1 MTREEMGL
9 ALVKNQGWMFK
20 QALSLACNE
29 DLARDMVQ
37 EACLKALEKFS
48 LYRGG
53 EWQAWIFTIIKNA
66 FLDEM
71 RYQSKT
77 SDDIAPE
84 DVYSVDERLQDLPK
98 ALSTM
103 TDKYRVAL
111 LRYAEGY
118 SYEEIGKE
126 MGLCVNNVKTYIH
139 QGRKQLKTY
148 YAA

>member
-29 DLARDMVQ
+29 DLAKDMVQ

-53 EWQAWIFTIIKNA
+53 EWQAWIFTILKNA

-71 RYQSKT
+71 RYQSKIGE
-77 SDDIAPE
+77 DIPE
-84 DVYSVDERLQDLPK
+84 EGYCEDERLQDLPK
-98 ALSTM
+98 ALDSVKE
-103 TDKYRVAL
+103 KYRIAL

-118 SYEEIGKE
+118 SYKEISDE
-126 MGLCVNNVKTYIH
+126 MGTCLANVQTYIH
-139 QGRKQLKTY
+139 QARKQLKTY

>member
-1 MTREEMGL
+1 MTREEMAN

-29 DLARDMVQ
+29 DLAKDMVQ
-37 EACLKALEKFS
+37 EACLKALEKFA

-77 SDDIAPE
+77 SDDIPE
-84 DVYSVDERLQDLPK
+84 ENGYCVDDRLQDLPK
-98 ALSTM
+98 ALDSVN
-103 TDKYRVAL
+103 DKYRVAL

-118 SYEEIGKE
+118 SYQEISE
-126 MGLCVNNVKTYIH
+126 DMGVCVNNVKTYIH

>member
-20 QALSLACNE
+20 QALSLACNT

-53 EWQAWIFTIIKNA
+53 EWQSWIYTIIKNA

-71 RYQSKT
+71 RHQTKT
-77 SDDIAPE
+77 SDEVIPE
-84 DVYSVDERLQDLPK
+84 ESYDTDDRLQDIEK
-98 ALSTM
+98 ALDSVK
-103 TDKYRVAL
+103 DRYRVAL
-111 LRYAEGY
+111 VRYAEGY
-118 SYEEIGKE
+118 SYQEISDELGT
-126 MGLCVNNVKTYIH
+126 CVNNVRTYIH
-139 QGRKQLKTY
+139 QGRKAIKQY
-148 YAA
+148 YD

>member
-29 DLARDMVQ
+29 DLAKDMVQ

-53 EWQAWIFTIIKNA
+53 EWQAWIFTILKNA

-77 SDDIAPE
+77 SDEVAE
-84 DVYSVDERLQDLPK
+84 ENGYCVDDRLQDLSK
-98 ALSTM
+98 ALDSVK
-103 TDKYRVAL
+103 DKYRAAL
-111 LRYAEGY
+111 LKYAEGY
-118 SYEEIGKE
+118 SYKEISTD
-126 MGLCVNNVKTYIH
+126 MGICLANVPTYIH
-139 QGRKQLKTY
+139 QARKQLKTY

>member
-1 MTREEMGL
+1 MAN

-29 DLARDMVQ
+29 DLAKDMVQ

-53 EWQAWIFTIIKNA
+53 EWQAWVFTILKNA

-77 SDDIAPE
+77 SDDILPE
-84 DVYSVDERLQDLPK
+84 EDGYSADDRLQDLSK
-98 ALSTM
+98 ALSSVS
-103 TDKYRVAL
+103 DKYRFAI

-126 MGLCVNNVKTYIH
+126 MGICVNNVKTYIH
-139 QGRKQLKTY
+139 QARKQLKKY